1 MENFLVG
8 PLGLLAFLSLFH
20 VIGAVALAYGLR
32 DVWSGLREKRPGVGG
47 KLFLVVWGAMF
58 GCLPFTLGVG
68 LATEDGGT
76 PFILLGQALIW
87 TSVFLIALF
96 AWDNILDWLH
106 PFLHID
112 VFLVA
117 FGGLFML
124 VGTGATALIARDE
137 LLFGLL
143 FGGVFTLGGGLFFA
157 LGVWRLLK
165 SMH

>member
-1 MENFLVG
+1 MENFLDS

-20 VIGAVALAYGLR
+20 VIGAMALAYGLR
-32 DVWSGLREKRPGVGG
+32 GVWSGLREKKPGVGSR
-47 KLFLVVWGAMF
+47 LFFVLWGAMF
-58 GCLPFTLGVG
+58 GCMPFAFGLG

-76 PFILLGQALIW
+76 PFVLLGQALIW
-87 TSVFLIALF
+87 GSVFLIALL
-96 AWDNILDWLH
+96 AWDDILDWLR
-106 PFLHID
+106 PFLHAD

-124 VGTGATALIARDE
+124 VGTGVAALIARDE

-143 FGGVFTLGGGLFFA
+143 FGGIFTLVGGLCFA

-165 SMH
+165 SIR